1 MTALDN
7 YVSRFIFEELD
18 ICGALVHLGSA
29 WRDMH
34 SQRDYPPRVQH
45 LLGEMAVVS
54 GLMGNLLKTAGRLTF
69 QARGEESEGRLEP
82 GAGHVSLLVVDCERR
97 ADEEALLIRGMARCQ
112 GDPGGRPLREV
123 LGDGQLLFS
132 LQSEVADM
140 PYQSYVSLAG
150 DSMAQIFEQFM
161 AQSVQQ
167 ETRLWLSADD
177 QHACGLLLQTLPP
190 RARETTVDADGWSR
204 VQQLAATIRPVEL
217 RLAPEEL
224 LGRLFPEDDIR
235 LFAARPLAYY
245 CPRDEDKV
253 RCMLLSLGRD
263 EVAEVLAEQGEIVI
277 RDDIC
282 NHEYRFG
289 PAILDELF
297 PSAGQTLH

>member
-1 MTALDN
+1 MTAVDN
-7 YVSRFIFEELD
+7 YVSRFIFEDLD
-18 ICGALVHLGSA
+18 ICGTLVHLGSA

-45 LLGEMAVVS
+45 LLGEMAAVS
-54 GLMGNLLKTAGRLTF
+54 GLMGHLLKNAGRLTF
-69 QARGEESEGRLEP
+69 QARGDDSESRVGHGE
-82 GAGHVSLLVVDCERR
+82 GHVSLLVVDCERR
-97 ADEEALLIRGMARCQ
+97 ADEEVLLIRGMARCQ
-112 GDPGGRPLREV
+112 GDPGARPLREI
-123 LGDGQLLFS
+123 LGNGQLLFS
-132 LQSEVADM
+132 LQSEMADM
-140 PYQSYVSLAG
+140 PYQSYVPLVG
-150 DSMAQIFEQFM
+150 DSMAQVFEQFM
-161 AQSVQQ
+161 TQSAQQ
-167 ETRLWLSADD
+167 ESRLWLSADD

-190 RARETTVDADGWSR
+190 RERDEEVDADGWSR

-217 RLAPEEL
+217 LLPPEEL

-253 RCMLLSLGRD
+253 RNMLLSLGRD
-263 EVAEVLAEQGEIVI
+263 EVAEVLAERGEIVI

-297 PSAGQTLH
+297 PAAGQTLH